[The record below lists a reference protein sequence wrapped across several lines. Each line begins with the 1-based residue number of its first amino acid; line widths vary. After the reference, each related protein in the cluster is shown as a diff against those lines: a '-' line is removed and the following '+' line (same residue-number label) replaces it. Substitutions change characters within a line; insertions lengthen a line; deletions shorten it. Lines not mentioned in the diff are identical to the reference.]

1 MKRHAVKNAKRD
13 RKFFSKTAS
22 RKHPANRKGIQRLG
36 RRL

>member
-1 MKRHAVKNAKRD
+1 MRRHAVTNQKKD
-13 RKFFSKTAS
+13 RKFFTKTAK

>member
-1 MKRHAVKNAKRD
+1 MRRHAMRNVKKD
-13 RKFFSKTAS
+13 RKFFAKSAK

>member
-1 MKRHAVKNAKRD
+1 MRRHAIRNQKRD
-13 RKFFSKTAS
+13 RRTFTKTAS